1 MEILKEILAFLAE
14 HPVKSFFFL
23 LAFRPL
29 KLVSFTGDV
38 FKKDNT

>member
-1 MEILKEILAFLAE
+1 MDILKEILAFLAE

-29 KLVSFTGDV
+29 RMVSLTTDV
-38 FKKDNT
+38 FKQGK